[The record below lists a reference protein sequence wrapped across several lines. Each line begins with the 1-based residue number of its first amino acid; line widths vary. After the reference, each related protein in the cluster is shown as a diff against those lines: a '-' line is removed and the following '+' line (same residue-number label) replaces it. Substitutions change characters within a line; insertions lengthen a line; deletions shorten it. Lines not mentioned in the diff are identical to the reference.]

1 MKSRE
6 VPPGV
11 LYGGIGVVLLIVLAV
26 AYSMFMKSAPVTDPS
41 KLTPQQL
48 QDPDPP
54 RTHTTAPSR

>member
-6 VPPGV
+6 LPPAV
-11 LYGGIGVVLLIVLAV
+11 MFGGIAVVVLVVLFAV
-26 AYSMFMKSAPVTDPS
+26 YALFLKPAPQIDTG

-54 RTHTTAPSR
+54 RTPR